1 MDPVSSV
8 GRRNRLPTET
18 GSCSSNAD
26 ITGENLLLN
35 SNSPVKSPPYSSAE
49 SDDNSFK
56 GTGKCNYFKNF
67 ILSRYK
73 YEKFNHNF
81 NSNKSPSAKV
91 TTYSDCNP
99 RNGPYNCSPFY
110 QNV

>member
-1 MDPVSSV
+1 MEIQLQGNNLVFIIMIFLNKKLKLVLILNIFYYFHSCGNMDPVSSV

-56 GTGKCNYFKNF
+56 GTGKCN
-67 ILSRYK
+67 IL
-73 YEKFNHNF
+73 F
-81 NSNKSPSAKV
+81 
-91 TTYSDCNP
+91 
-99 RNGPYNCSPFY
+99 
-110 QNV
+110 